1 MAPRHPPRRL
11 RRWTATAVVTLSI
24 VALAYGFHRLRSPAL
39 ANLPTAAARAE
50 EFRVT
55 VKTQATL
62 VATRSEELHA
72 PNVLN
77 LQITWLAPPGSTV
90 KVGDPV
96 IRFDPSSAQKDADAK
111 TAALRQA
118 QASLDQANA
127 AAQIADQQD
136 ALDLATDQNGVAS
149 ARLDASK
156 AAILSTIDG
165 DEAKLA
171 LGMAE
176 EKLKV
181 EQANINLHRT
191 SNGAKIA
198 SATRNRDKAQAD
210 LTLDQEEMKQM
221 LVRAPFNGVVTYLTN
236 QSQGWMNAQPF
247 KVGDHV
253 WANAAIAEIPDLSS
267 LEAQGK
273 LAEIDRGQ
281 VSLGDS
287 VEVHLDSL
295 PEASVSGTLVNV
307 AALSEPYYDG
317 NFPPAKVF
325 NIFAR
330 LNALD
335 PRLRPQMS
343 GSCNIVVRRIP
354 LAIVVPA
361 RSLFTVAGKPVVYL
375 QTPDGF
381 QARSVQV
388 LARNPD
394 EAAVSGITAGAR
406 LALLDPTLKKAPGNK
421 P

>member
-1 MAPRHPPRRL
+1 MPRHPPTRRL
-11 RRWTATAVVTLSI
+11 RRAMATIAATLSI
-24 VALAYGFHRLRSPAL
+24 AALAYGYHRLRSPTAS
-39 ANLPTAAARAE
+39 NLPTAAARAG
-50 EFRVT
+50 EFLVT
-55 VKTQATL
+55 VNTRATL

-77 LQITWLAPPGSTV
+77 LQITWLAPSGSAV

-96 IRFDPSSAQKDADAK
+96 IRFDPSSARKDADAK

-118 QASLDQANA
+118 QATLDQANA
-127 AAQIADQQD
+127 AAQIAEQQD

-156 AAILSTIDG
+156 AAILSAIDG

-181 EQANINLHRT
+181 EQANINLHRA

-221 LVRAPFNGVVTYLTN
+221 LVTAPLAGVVTYLTN

-253 WANAAIAEIPDLSS
+253 WANAAIAEIPDLTS

-281 VSLGDS
+281 VTIGDA
-287 VEVHLDSL
+287 VDVHRDAL
-295 PEASVSGTLVNV
+295 PEAAVTGKLVAI
-307 AALSEPYYDG
+307 AALSEPNYDG

-325 NIFAR
+325 SVFAQ

-343 GSCNIVVRRIP
+343 GACDIVVRRIP
-354 LAIVVPA
+354 RAIVVPA
-361 RSLFTVAGKPVVYL
+361 RALFTVAGKPVVYQ

-381 QARSVQV
+381 EPRPVQV
-388 LARNPD
+388 QARNPD
-394 EAAVSGITAGAR
+394 EAAVSGIAAGTK
-406 LALLDPTLKKAPGNK
+406 LALVDPTQKPAAALKQ
-421 P
+421 